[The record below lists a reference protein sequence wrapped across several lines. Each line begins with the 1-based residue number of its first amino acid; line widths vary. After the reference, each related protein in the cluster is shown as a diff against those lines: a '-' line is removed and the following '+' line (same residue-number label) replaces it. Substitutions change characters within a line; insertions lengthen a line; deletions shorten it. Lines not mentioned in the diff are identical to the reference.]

1 MPASEPEPVRS
12 GDTPEPLVS
21 DEEFDEYERADPG
34 PSEEEERYSQ
44 KKLRY
49 YALIVARL
57 GEPSSEMVGELRRL
71 ILRTARYM
79 RLVGLRAPSA
89 VLERE
94 QVLIEHALD
103 HLDPLWRTD
112 GLSPEDA
119 EAYRQASDRRSTALY
134 DNLESDRA
142 SRADA
147 RTPSVGGDPRTPIE
161 RADDNPV

>member
-1 MPASEPEPVRS
+1 MSAS
-12 GDTPEPLVS
+12 DTPEPPVS

-49 YALIVARL
+49 YASLAARL
-57 GEPSSEMVGELRRL
+57 GEPSSEMVGEMRRL

-119 EAYRQASDRRSTALY
+119 EAYRQASDRRSAVLY
-134 DNLESDRA
+134 DNLSRDRDTRSA
-142 SRADA
+142 A
-147 RTPSVGGDPRTPIE
+147 E